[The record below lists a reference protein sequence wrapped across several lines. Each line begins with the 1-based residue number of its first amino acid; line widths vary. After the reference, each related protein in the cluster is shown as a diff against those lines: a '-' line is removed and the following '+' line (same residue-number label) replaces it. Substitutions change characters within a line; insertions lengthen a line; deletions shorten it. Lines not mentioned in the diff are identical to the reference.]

1 MKKKLLFVIPEYS
14 IGGTNTSLKNL
25 LSFIDKNKYEI
36 SIYSLYEDGT
46 DFFKN
51 EFHPYIVKKSLLY
64 HLAHDNKLTRKVM
77 GLLMKLSQKVNF
89 NWLYRYE
96 ANRIQRESEFDSVIA
111 FQECSATYFVSMMKD
126 CKNRIAWIHCDYK
139 NRGIFSEYSI
149 YSRFD
154 HIISVSQSAVK
165 SVCESYPD
173 LANRVS
179 CIYNAIDTEK
189 IIQMAFEASNPYK
202 ERANCFRILSVGRF
216 VEVKQFHRIP
226 QIVEDIKK
234 LTGKYFCWYII
245 GDGADR
251 STVEQEVRRKG
262 LSDSIHFL
270 GAKNNP
276 YPYFYNAD
284 LHVCT
289 SLSESFS
296 YTIAESKVLHTPV
309 LTNDFPVAREVVDSC
324 SGWICN
330 IDEMPQLLSRIIN
343 DEDGIYSRV
352 KKSISTYVYDNQA
365 ILDEF
370 YKMISV

>member
-46 DFFKN
+46 DFFKK

-77 GLLMKLSQKVNF
+77 GLLMKLSSKVNF

-149 YSRFD
+149 YARFN
-154 HIISVSQSAVK
+154 HIVSVSLSAVE
-165 SVCESYPD
+165 SVCNIYPE
-173 LANRVS
+173 LSNRIT
-179 CIYNAIDTEK
+179 CIYNTIDTEMIK
-189 IIQMAFEASNPYK
+189 QKASIIPNPY
-202 ERANCFRILSVGRF
+202 EDNQNCFIILSVGRF

-343 DEDGIYSRV
+343 DEDGIYSKV
-352 KKSISTYVYDNQA
+352 VCSIKKYTYNNEQ
-365 ILDEF
+365 ILRSFE
-370 YKMISV
+370 KLL

>member
-51 EFHPYIVKKSLLY
+51 EFHPYIIKKSLLY

-77 GLLMKLSQKVNF
+77 GLLMKLSSKVNF

-96 ANRIQRESEFDSVIA
+96 ANRINKSGYDTVIA

-245 GDGADR
+245 GD
-251 STVEQEVRRKG
+251 
-262 LSDSIHFL
+262 
-270 GAKNNP
+270 
-276 YPYFYNAD
+276 
-284 LHVCT
+284 
-289 SLSESFS
+289 
-296 YTIAESKVLHTPV
+296 
-309 LTNDFPVAREVVDSC
+309 
-324 SGWICN
+324 
-330 IDEMPQLLSRIIN
+330 
-343 DEDGIYSRV
+343 
-352 KKSISTYVYDNQA
+352 
-365 ILDEF
+365 
-370 YKMISV
+370 

>member
-25 LSFIDKNKYEI
+25 LSFIDKNKYDI

-51 EFHPYIVKKSLLY
+51 EFHPYIIKKSLLY

-89 NWLYRYE
+89 NWLYHYE
-96 ANRIQRESEFDSVIA
+96 ANRIQRKSEFDSVIA

-189 IIQMAFEASNPYK
+189 IIQMAFEVSNPYK

-330 IDEMPQLLSRIIN
+330 IDEMPQLLSRIIK
-343 DEDGIYSRV
+343 DEDGIYSKV
-352 KKSISTYVYDNQA
+352 VCSIKKYTYNNEQ
-365 ILDEF
+365 ILRSFE
-370 YKMISV
+370 KLL

>member
-1 MKKKLLFVIPEYS
+1 
-14 IGGTNTSLKNL
+14 
-25 LSFIDKNKYEI
+25 
-36 SIYSLYEDGT
+36 
-46 DFFKN
+46 
-51 EFHPYIVKKSLLY
+51 
-64 HLAHDNKLTRKVM
+64 
-77 GLLMKLSQKVNF
+77 
-89 NWLYRYE
+89 
-96 ANRIQRESEFDSVIA
+96 
-111 FQECSATYFVSMMKD
+111 
-126 CKNRIAWIHCDYK
+126 
-139 NRGIFSEYSI
+139 
-149 YSRFD
+149 
-154 HIISVSQSAVK
+154 
-165 SVCESYPD
+165 
-173 LANRVS
+173 
-179 CIYNAIDTEK
+179 
-189 IIQMAFEASNPYK
+189 MAFEVSNPYK

-343 DEDGIYSRV
+343 DEDGIYSKV
-352 KKSISTYVYDNQA
+352 VCSIKKYTYNNEQ
-365 ILDEF
+365 ILRSFE
-370 YKMISV
+370 KLL